1 MSHFQKFSLV
11 VLAIIGLSTKICAQ
25 NRCFEWINNKSGLRE
40 RIDVNTRHHSLE
52 IKPGVWTLAKN
63 SIVEDNT
70 FRDLPSDFNHHFFH
84 CNHDRLVKF
93 TFPGTGQVYQYD
105 IAKNTLSRL
114 DNTYYKGYNFKAT
127 QFLRRDTIYNFGGY
141 GFWHYTNVI
150 TFYDQEFREWQLV
163 RPEDEG
169 PKSLVGGY
177 QGYDAKNDIFYS
189 GAAESDLATRKFGKT
204 IDENIYAFNFKNQN
218 WSKLGTINP
227 KLPFRSLRSVYW
239 DGEHFIQ
246 WSGDKIYLIDPQFN
260 KVYLVDE
267 PMRCCFTPNDRFYS
281 IGDTIYNYWENQT
294 NLTKLSKSNLLKKA
308 KLIGS
313 FYTPDGSNPFL
324 YTILLFVAIII
335 GIVIFFILRKIKY
348 KNRNKS
354 FLNDTELTLLNKMIA
369 ISQFSDKQLS
379 VIEVNEILNIDQKSP
394 DNQRI
399 IRMKFL
405 KDLNAK
411 LLLNLQIDEAIERVS
426 SKEDKRLV
434 LYKLKPKAMEKLNQQ
449 IS

>member
-1 MSHFQKFSLV
+1 MNHFQKFSLV
-11 VLAIIGLSTKICAQ
+11 VLTLIGLSTSMYAQ
-25 NRCFEWINNKSGLRE
+25 NSYFEWINNKTGLRE
-40 RIDVNTRHHSLE
+40 RIDVAKLHHSVE
-52 IKPGVWTLAKN
+52 MEPGVWKLVEN
-63 SIVEDNT
+63 SIVEDDT
-70 FRDLPSDFNHHFFH
+70 FRDLPLDFAHHFFH
-84 CNHDRLVKF
+84 FNQDRLVKF

-141 GFWHYTNVI
+141 GFWNYTNVI
-150 TFYDQEFREWQLV
+150 TFYDQEFREWQLI
-163 RPEDEG
+163 RPYDEG
-169 PKSLVGGY
+169 PKSLAGGY

-204 IDENIYAFNFKNQN
+204 IDENIYTFDFKNQN

-227 KLPFRSLRSVYW
+227 KLPFKSLRSIYW

-246 WSGDKIYLIDPQFN
+246 WSGDKIYLINPQAN

-294 NLTKLSKSNLLKKA
+294 NVTKLSKSNLLKKA
-308 KLIGS
+308 KFFGA
-313 FYTPDGSNPFL
+313 FYTSPASNQFL
-324 YTILLFVAIII
+324 YSILLLVAIIL
-335 GIVIFFILRKIKY
+335 GIIIFFIIRKIKY
-348 KNRNKS
+348 KNHNKS
-354 FLNDTELTLLNKMIA
+354 FLNDTEITLLNKMIA
-369 ISQFSDKQLS
+369 LSQFSDKQLS
-379 VIEVNEILNIDQKSP
+379 VIEVNEILKIEQKSP

-405 KDLNAK
+405 KELNAK

-434 LYKLKPKAMEKLNQQ
+434 LYKLKPEAMEKLNR
-449 IS
+449 